1 MVYFSRMYL
10 SYLQSSSDTSYAMCS
25 SIYTIKDGRVSRW
38 MGYSVSSE
46 QRTPTDYVYIEV
58 TLPVSGDFVFCDA
71 V

>member
-25 SIYTIKDGRVSRW
+25 SIYTIKDVRVSRW

>member
-1 MVYFSRMYL
+1 MNMLEWLGEGVGLSRPYM
-10 SYLQSSSDTSYAMCS
+10 SSGPNQI
-25 SIYTIKDGRVSRW
+25 IYTIKDVRVSRW